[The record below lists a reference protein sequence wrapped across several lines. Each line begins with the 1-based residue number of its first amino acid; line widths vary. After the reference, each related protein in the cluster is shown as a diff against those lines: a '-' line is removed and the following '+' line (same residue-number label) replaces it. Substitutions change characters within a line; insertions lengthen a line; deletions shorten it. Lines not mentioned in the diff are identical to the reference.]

1 MFSSTCQ
8 QSSGSSAD
16 GSVRWRVWWCLVL
29 VGGWLILLAGM
40 APAQSGR
47 RPAGRAGTTSP
58 ARPGS
63 IPDSPSKSPS
73 DNGSAPAGDERPLA
87 DTTPVSIDDEGTIR
101 FDTSLVTIPVT
112 VLDRQGRLI
121 TDLRKGDFQLYED
134 GVEQRI
140 DSLQA
145 LDLPFNVVLM
155 IDTSGSTRFRL
166 EDIQAAAL
174 AFVNQLKGDD
184 RVMVV
189 SFAQK
194 YRVECGLTS
203 DRNELREAIYRTR
216 TGGGTKLYEAVDF
229 VLGELERVEGRKAVV
244 LFTDGVDTSSRRA
257 SAGSTIERA
266 TESGALFYPIS
277 YDTQPANGTNGR
289 GGRGT
294 SWPGGPPIFNPV
306 PRWPGS
312 RRWPFL
318 TPYQWPIPGP
328 SNRSGDAEYL
338 AASRYLAE
346 LAESSGGR
354 LAEAGTLGSVSSAFS
369 RIAEELRQQYVLGY
383 YPSNSEKNG
392 TWRQI
397 RVRIAPG
404 AGSGNNGLEGGWVV
418 RARKGYRAEKA
429 TAIEP
434 RN

>member
-1 MFSSTCQ
+1 MYASISQ
-8 QSSGSSAD
+8 QSSKPFNPSVNGSL
-16 GSVRWRVWWCLVL
+16 RWTLPSWMLV
-29 VGGWLILLAGM
+29 VACGWLILLAGL
-40 APAQSGR
+40 AAAQSGR
-47 RPAGRAGTTSP
+47 RPAGRAGTAP
-58 ARPGS
+58 VPGS
-63 IPDSPSKSPS
+63 SDSPSKSSSKS
-73 DNGSAPAGDERPLA
+73 DAATTGDDRPLA
-87 DTTPVSIDDEGTIR
+87 DTTPVNIDDEGTIR

-112 VLDRQGRLI
+112 VMDRQGRFI
-121 TDLRKGDFQLYED
+121 TDLRKRDFQLHED
-134 GVEQRI
+134 GIEQQI

-145 LDLPFNVVLM
+145 LDMPFNVVLM

-174 AFVNQLKGDD
+174 AFVNQLKVDD

-189 SFAQK
+189 SFAQNH
-194 YRVECGLTS
+194 RVECGLTS

-216 TGGGTKLYEAVDF
+216 TGGGTRLYEAVDF

-257 SAGSTIERA
+257 SAASTIERA
-266 TESGALFYPIS
+266 AESGAIFYPIS
-277 YDTQPANGTNGR
+277 YDTQEANGTSGHGR

-294 SWPGGPPIFNPV
+294 RWPGGPPIFTPV
-306 PRWPGS
+306 PRWPVPGGPGS

-318 TPYQWPIPGP
+318 TSFQWPLPG
-328 SNRSGDAEYL
+328 SSSRGGESEYL
-338 AASRYLAE
+338 AATRYLTE

-354 LAEAGTLGSVSSAFS
+354 LAEARTMGSVSSAFS

-397 RVRIAPG
+397 RVRI
-404 AGSGNNGLEGGWVV
+404 SGHSGVQGDWVV

-429 TAIEP
+429 AQ
-434 RN
+434 N